1 MIAFDKTGT
10 LTEDS
15 LRLAGF
21 IENKN
26 SGLED
31 NLKNSINETSEHIL
45 LSLSTCH
52 SVKMIDDILAGYIY
66 EKPIKIKII

>member
-21 IENKN
+21 IENKDT
-26 SGLED
+26 GLND
-31 NLKNSINETSEHIL
+31 NLKQNINEASEIIL

-52 SVKMIDDILAGYIY
+52 SVKMIDNILAGFFFMISLST
-66 EKPIKIKII
+66 KK